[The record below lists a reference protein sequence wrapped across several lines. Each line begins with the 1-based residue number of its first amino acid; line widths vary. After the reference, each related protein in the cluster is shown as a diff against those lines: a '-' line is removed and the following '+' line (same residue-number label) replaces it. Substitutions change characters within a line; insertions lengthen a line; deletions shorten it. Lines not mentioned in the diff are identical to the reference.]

1 MSLFR
6 GNVDPPDESKPPIPA
21 EEDAVLE
28 KVAKKVIMWRM
39 AVPAIMFLESVR
51 PLNYIGAQAMVFF
64 EPMVQTVFNFKD
76 YDVFRA
82 AMERRENVENLLQK
96 IEKYDAVLYEREK
109 AIKKFMKAEKK
120 NWKWYQRYLGLFKP
134 KVPLPEELRAPLFPE
149 MIKEKKG
156 WFWK

>member
-6 GNVDPPDESKPPIPA
+6 NQFDPNDENKPPIPE

-28 KVAKKVIMWRM
+28 KVAKRIIMWRM
-39 AVPAIMFLESVR
+39 AVPAILFLESSR
-51 PLNYIGAQAMVFF
+51 PVNYIGAQMLVFI
-64 EPMVQTVFNFKD
+64 EPMVQTVFDFKD
-76 YDVFRA
+76 YDTFRI

-96 IEKYDAVLYEREK
+96 IEKYDAILFEREK

-120 NWKWYQRYLGLFKP
+120 NWKWYQRFLGVFKP
-134 KVPLPEELRAPLFPE
+134 KVQLPEELRAPLFPE

-156 WFWK
+156 WFRK